1 VILLESIADPKD
13 GTFFPA
19 VLEIAAENLQNAEAA
34 HTAHSIRRGSDGKE
48 GRSGGAAILNVG
60 FLIFD

>member
-1 VILLESIADPKD
+1 MILLESVADPKD

-34 HTAHSIRRGSDGKE
+34 HTLHGIRRGSDGKE